1 MIQSKERLA
10 DGILKRPIDMLP
22 TRYFRC
28 KDTQRL
34 KVKGQKK
41 YSLQMETEK
50 ESWTCKNYIRQ
61 NRL

>member
-10 DGILKRPIDMLP
+10 DRIFKRPIDMLP
-22 TRYFRC
+22 TKYFRC

-41 YSLQMETEK
+41 IFPENGNQKRKLELQEL
-50 ESWTCKNYIRQ
+50 Y
-61 NRL
+61 